1 LKFLGLVVIL
11 LCAAALWF
19 YGLKH
24 VVVEPPSM
32 DGAAHRNAQY
42 VRTHKCTVAE
52 DNKATIDYSS
62 AEGREV
68 VSRAYKGYTCPGF
81 TMLERV
87 YIYDDEE
94 QP

>member
-1 LKFLGLVVIL
+1 LKFLGIIAVL
-11 LCAAALWF
+11 LCLAALWF
-19 YGLKH
+19 NCQTSW
-24 VVVEPPSM
+24 PPSM